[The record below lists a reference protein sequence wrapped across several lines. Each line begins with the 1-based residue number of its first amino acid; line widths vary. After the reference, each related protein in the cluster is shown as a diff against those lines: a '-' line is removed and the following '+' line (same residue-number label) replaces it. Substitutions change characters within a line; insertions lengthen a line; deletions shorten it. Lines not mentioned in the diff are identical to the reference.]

1 MLSKY
6 SHTNTLNIDDV
17 LIFNETKTKNL
28 LGKGKGGLSTI
39 LHILW
44 SNVHMASV
52 LLTGY
57 AALVL
62 LKDNVHIYNSKFHE
76 LRSLKP

>member
-1 MLSKY
+1 MLPKSMSSKY

-17 LIFNETKTKNL
+17 LIFNETRTKNL
-28 LGKGKGGLSTI
+28 LGKDKGGLSTI

-57 AALVL
+57 AALSTPERQCA
-62 LKDNVHIYNSKFHE
+62 HIKF
-76 LRSLKP
+76 